1 MARPPSRKSTAMLS
15 SVPVVFLFDVDNTL
29 LDNDRF
35 AADLT
40 AHLDAAFGKLERER
54 YWTIY
59 AELRETLG
67 YADYLAT
74 LQIFRKNSRKE
85 NDSALLQ
92 MSAFLLDYPFNE
104 RLYPNALAAIQ
115 HLGSLGVTAISS
127 DGDMVFQPRKIQRA
141 GLWDAFAGR
150 VMITVHKEQNLQA
163 MQERFPATHYVMI
176 DDKPKLLAAM
186 KKVLGAKLSTV
197 FVRQGHYALESFITP
212 IAPAPDIC
220 IECIADLLTLQLS
233 DFIPTVQEQ

>member
-1 MARPPSRKSTAMLS
+1 MLS
-15 SVPVVFLFDVDNTL
+15 SVLVVFLFDVDNTL

-40 AHLDAAFGKLERER
+40 AHLDACFGKPERER

-74 LQIFRKNSRKE
+74 LQIFRKNSLKE

-92 MSAFLLDYPFNE
+92 MSSFLLDYPFNE
-104 RLYPNALAAIQ
+104 RLYPNTLAAIQ
-115 HLGSLGVTAISS
+115 HLGSLGVTAILS

-150 VMITVHKEQNLQA
+150 IMITVHKEQNLQA
-163 MQERFPATHYVMI
+163 MQERFPANHYVMI

-197 FVRQGHYALESFITP
+197 FVQQGHYALESFITP

-220 IECIADLLTLQLS
+220 IESIADLVTLQLS
-233 DFIPTVQEQ
+233 DFIPTVQEQQ